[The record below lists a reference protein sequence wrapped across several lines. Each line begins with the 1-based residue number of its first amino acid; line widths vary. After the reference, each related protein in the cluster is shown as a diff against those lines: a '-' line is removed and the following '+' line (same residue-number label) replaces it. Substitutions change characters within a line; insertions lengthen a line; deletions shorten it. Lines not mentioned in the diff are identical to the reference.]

1 MPTPTVD
8 TPVVLAQGFTTAAQQ
23 NIDQKIKFSPPS
35 ALTCDGGKVAPCG
48 LPPAGIASFGIAGP
62 YVVSS
67 TGVPLP
73 PPTLSNFTITP
84 PANYTSPTQYRIT
97 SMPGSNLSAA
107 QYATMRF
114 YAATRT
120 GKPYSYSAN
129 VSVTYEMRSWAS
141 NGTTVTWSTNPQR
154 FTRNATVTCRPSTTP
169 ACSFSV
175 LGSNVG

>member
-8 TPVVLAQGFTTAAQQ
+8 TPVAVASGFTTAQQ
-23 NIDQKIKFSPPS
+23 NIDQRIKFNPPT
-35 ALTCDGGKVAPCG
+35 LTCDSGKAAPCG
-48 LPPAGIASFGIAGP
+48 TPPAGVASFGVAGP
-62 YVVSS
+62 YFVSS
-67 TGVPLP
+67 
-73 PPTLSNFTITP
+73 TLSNFALTP
-84 PANYTSPTQYRIT
+84 PSNYSSPTQYRIT
-97 SMPGSNLSAA
+97 AMPGSNLSAA

-120 GKPYSYSAN
+120 GTAYSYSAN

-141 NGTTVTWSTNPQR
+141 NGTTVTWSTNPQI

-169 ACSFSV
+169 ACSFKV